1 MIAPNQRKQY
11 SRANADM
18 ISTVL
23 KIASLGSS
31 LNQVMSSL
39 SSFML
44 LVVFIVRDF
53 EIPIREI
60 VPGFFVIEIG
70 IGFYEDI

>member
-1 MIAPNQRKQY
+1 
-11 SRANADM
+11 M

-31 LNQVMSSL
+31 LNQVISSL
-39 SSFML
+39 ISFML
-44 LVVFIVRDF
+44 PVVFIVRDF
-53 EIPIREI
+53 EIPICEI